1 MQYLIN
7 ELLHASSD
15 TRVVGAVD
23 GSTGAKV
30 AVKMPRGEAP
40 TPEVLARLRH
50 EHAILSELSAPGV
63 VRVLGLEPCAQGL
76 MLVMER
82 WGESSLDGA
91 LKKGPL
97 PVGVALRLGA
107 AMARALG
114 EVHQRGVIH
123 RDIKPAN
130 VLIDVERG
138 EAKLIDFGLATRR
151 PQHVEATVAAEELA
165 GTLAY
170 MAPEQTGRTNR
181 AIDARVDLYALGA
194 TLYQMLTGE
203 LPFVTTSV
211 AELIH
216 AQIAR
221 TPPPPHE
228 RARERKIPEAVSA
241 IVGKLMEKNPDAR
254 YQTAD
259 GAAHDMAE
267 AAEAWERTGAV
278 ASFTLAARDWEDR
291 VRKPSRLFGR
301 ERELAA
307 LGESLAA
314 VCQGE
319 VEVTLVAGPSGV
331 GKSAL
336 VHALREEVRDRRGIF
351 APGKFDLLQRGT
363 PHAALAQALRSV
375 VRRRLGD
382 PAEALAQWKQAW
394 QDAAGP
400 NGRILVD
407 MVPELGHL
415 LGETPPLQELGPQEA
430 KTRFQ
435 QTVLRFVRATAAS
448 AHPLVL
454 FLDDLQWADP
464 ASLSLVQEIGADPE
478 AGHLWIIGAYRDNE
492 ASEDHPLHAMGRAV
506 EESGQRVRTLGLAP
520 LGAEALGGMV
530 GDMLARPAGEIRAL
544 SALVGART
552 DGSPFFVEQFLRA
565 LHGRR
570 LLARDRETGRWLW
583 EAESIERAGV
593 TDNVGELLT
602 AKVGELS
609 PAVRRV
615 LSAAACAGAS
625 FEAALVRDAEGIA
638 PEALEA
644 ALSELLREGLIVA
657 AGDGEA
663 ADHAFVHDR
672 VQQAAYEAIATEERP
687 AAHLAL
693 ARTME
698 RRHGELAGD
707 AELFAVLYHYL
718 RALSLIASGED
729 RRRVAALC
737 LRGGRRAKWN
747 SAYAEAADFLRA
759 GRELLGDAGWEAHPE
774 LTLDTHLAL
783 GEAEWLA
790 GRPEAGEPLLE
801 LCMAKSEGR
810 AMRGRVALVR
820 AILLRL
826 TGRVHD
832 AMRVLRASLAER
844 GWSFPDDPAE
854 QQAFF
859 MAQFERLAPTLRA
872 TSASAWNALPRC
884 TEPVAHTS
892 QSLLCEL
899 ILAAAFGAPALAP
912 CAVFG
917 LLEDTFQQGISPGS
931 NYAAG
936 VMSLLSI
943 TAFEDIELAARGV
956 DFVTIVRHD
965 PSAASGLG
973 LAAAGAVSHYTSP
986 MPQTLALW
994 REAPGVC
1001 EREGSIS
1008 AP

>member
-1 MQYLIN
+1 
-7 ELLHASSD
+7 
-15 TRVVGAVD
+15 
-23 GSTGAKV
+23 
-30 AVKMPRGEAP
+30 
-40 TPEVLARLRH
+40 
-50 EHAILSELSAPGV
+50 
-63 VRVLGLEPCAQGL
+63 
-76 MLVMER
+76 
-82 WGESSLDGA
+82 
-91 LKKGPL
+91 
-97 PVGVALRLGA
+97 
-107 AMARALG
+107 
-114 EVHQRGVIH
+114 
-123 RDIKPAN
+123 
-130 VLIDVERG
+130 
-138 EAKLIDFGLATRR
+138 
-151 PQHVEATVAAEELA
+151 
-165 GTLAY
+165 
-170 MAPEQTGRTNR
+170 
-181 AIDARVDLYALGA
+181 
-194 TLYQMLTGE
+194 
-203 LPFVTTSV
+203 
-211 AELIH
+211 
-216 AQIAR
+216 
-221 TPPPPHE
+221 
-228 RARERKIPEAVSA
+228 
-241 IVGKLMEKNPDAR
+241 
-254 YQTAD
+254 
-259 GAAHDMAE
+259 
-267 AAEAWERTGAV
+267 
-278 ASFTLAARDWEDR
+278 
-291 VRKPSRLFGR
+291 
-301 ERELAA
+301 
-307 LGESLAA
+307 
-314 VCQGE
+314 
-319 VEVTLVAGPSGV
+319 
-331 GKSAL
+331 
-336 VHALREEVRDRRGIF
+336 
-351 APGKFDLLQRGT
+351 
-363 PHAALAQALRSV
+363 
-375 VRRRLGD
+375 
-382 PAEALAQWKQAW
+382 
-394 QDAAGP
+394 
-400 NGRILVD
+400 
-407 MVPELGHL
+407 
-415 LGETPPLQELGPQEA
+415 
-430 KTRFQ
+430 
-435 QTVLRFVRATAAS
+435 
-448 AHPLVL
+448 
-454 FLDDLQWADP
+454 
-464 ASLSLVQEIGADPE
+464 
-478 AGHLWIIGAYRDNE
+478 
-492 ASEDHPLHAMGRAV
+492 
-506 EESGQRVRTLGLAP
+506 
-520 LGAEALGGMV
+520 
-530 GDMLARPAGEIRAL
+530 
-544 SALVGART
+544 
-552 DGSPFFVEQFLRA
+552 
-565 LHGRR
+565 
-570 LLARDRETGRWLW
+570 
-583 EAESIERAGV
+583 
-593 TDNVGELLT
+593 
-602 AKVGELS
+602 
-609 PAVRRV
+609 
-615 LSAAACAGAS
+615 
-625 FEAALVRDAEGIA
+625 
-638 PEALEA
+638 
-644 ALSELLREGLIVA
+644 VA

-672 VQQAAYEAIATEERP
+672 VQQAAYEAIAAEERP

-1008 AP
+1008 ALGFCLAMPVGTRLLAGEHLASCVVPANLKEAQAREFATVYGVLIPLLTQRAAIDAEAIRRIAAMPTSSALARTYPAGASTFAALHALPSEEAIGFAIEGEPLWSSSFAHATDIMLLEGITILGVAHRPEDPGAADALRKKVALHRARSRSTPRSTPRASCTSSSSWTPARRAPRRATKRPRASTTRRSSKARRSGFVNSEALGLRLAGELYLGLGRRRVARAYLRDAHDGYTRWGAHAVAASLRRRYPELFGAEALPEPAPEPRARGSTTSTTTTRTVVALNAGIDIAAVLRSAQALSGDMVLSSLVGRVLRLLAENAGAERAALALARKGDGGPARAARRGAAHGGAGDARGRARRAHRRLDAAAGGGRAVRRAEPGAGRARAGHRRHPLR